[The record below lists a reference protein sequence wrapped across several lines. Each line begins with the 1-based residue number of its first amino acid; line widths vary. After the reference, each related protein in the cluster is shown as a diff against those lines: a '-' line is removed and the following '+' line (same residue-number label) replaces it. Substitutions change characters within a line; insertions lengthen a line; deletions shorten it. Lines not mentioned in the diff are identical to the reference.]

1 MISIRFRR
9 WKIAA
14 NVWGNILSQTS
25 LSAGAPSRTTDPAPT
40 QLIPKPI
47 APPLTAMSTFVGM
60 IRQAAN
66 AKERDMIIFVGII
79 SIAVAIFLYGR
90 KRRRERLMY
99 LS

>member
-1 MISIRFRR
+1 
-9 WKIAA
+9 
-14 NVWGNILSQTS
+14 
-25 LSAGAPSRTTDPAPT
+25 
-40 QLIPKPI
+40 
-47 APPLTAMSTFVGM
+47 M